1 MNKKI
6 NEMMGLIGWGVIA
19 VIRPRLFIKVFL
31 EKSGMLSF
39 LTLCGFLIALSSG
52 IDFLIEKYA
61 GSEDAA
67 SSIWN
72 SFCGDATQYFEDLGF
87 PEPYSHLE
95 KKGPVGFGGMKV
107 IGPLVSKLDENG
119 HVDLEEEKRT
129 LEFSFTGIFFPGYCW
144 LDSKTPQNAI
154 IKFGFPS
161 FMFTNVVPDHVN
173 SNSVTFS
180 IVAVSG
186 LVITLSLYV
195 VFLKL
200 AAPINFTNLFKGC
213 VYLITIGLC
222 CNILLFNIFAL
233 SYGKVGELGFDEF
246 LIERFIATAASVV
259 PFFIWYLIYFIH
271 FIKILSG
278 YGYLRVIA
286 AVMLSLVMCSVLAP
300 IIIIPSLLILLNV
313 SDLLSVF
320 IG

>member
-1 MNKKI
+1 MNKKV
-6 NEMMGLIGWGVIA
+6 NEMMSLIGWAMIA

-31 EKSGMLSF
+31 EKSGMLAF
-39 LTLCGFLIALSSG
+39 LTLCGFLIAFSSG

-61 GSEDAA
+61 GSEDAE

-72 SFCGDATQYFEDLGF
+72 SLCGDATKYFEDLGF

-119 HVDLEEEKRT
+119 QVDLEEETKI
-129 LEFSFTGIFFPGYCW
+129 LEFGFTGLFFPGYCW

-161 FMFTNVVPDHVN
+161 FMFTNVVPDHVH
-173 SNSVTFS
+173 SNSVTLS

-186 LVITLSLYV
+186 LVLTFSLYV
-195 VFLKL
+195 IFLKL
-200 AAPINFTNLFKGC
+200 AAPINFTNIFKGC
-213 VYLITIGLC
+213 VYLITIGLSL
-222 CNILLFNIFAL
+222 NILLYNIFAL
-233 SYGKVGELGFDEF
+233 SFGKVGELGFDEYLF
-246 LIERFIATAASVV
+246 ERMIATAVIMV
-259 PFFIWYLIYFIH
+259 PFFIWYLIYSIH

-286 AVMLSLVMCSVLAP
+286 AVMLSVVMCSVLAP
-300 IIIIPSLLILLNV
+300 VILTPSLLILLNV